1 MHLRLRDN
9 REMTDTGDPS
19 DDDFREHWA
28 TELGEARSDEEAAWL
43 PSTIQAAAR
52 ARARFSAG
60 AAVLLAEA
68 GRKTAA
74 AVRSAETVVR
84 DVAPAAGQF
93 LLAASQA
100 AAVVYAE
107 HLNERY
113 RRSDQALRAHGW
125 WALSSWSDDEL
136 EEFDQLAR
144 SLGRRDFAR
153 EICRRYRAYDGR
165 RLRRLIRGWS
175 DDPAFKLRRLIIR
188 DALAD
193 HLARRYRV
201 SVPTLMP
208 CLEGVVADAF
218 GLGQRVSVPQG
229 LEHLADLFEGLDA
242 LGLEVALD
250 SLGTLYGQ
258 IDFRDASRLSPQLNR
273 HLILHGRAVRYGSE
287 VNSLKVFLY
296 LDELHS
302 QVVAL
307 RRLDEGLGTRPERSI
322 RLANDLVKALGVP
335 DAMIAA
341 ARRMQSPVEGFAPNA
356 RSDVSP

>member
-1 MHLRLRDN
+1 
-9 REMTDTGDPS
+9 MTDTGDPS
-19 DDDFREHWA
+19 DDDFRERWA
-28 TELGEARSDEEAAWL
+28 AELGEARSDKEAAWL
-43 PSTIQAAAR
+43 PSTMQAAAR
-52 ARARFSAG
+52 AWARFSAG
-60 AAVLLAEA
+60 ATVLLAEA
-68 GRKTAA
+68 GRQTAA

-84 DVAPAAGQF
+84 DVAPVVGRL

-100 AAVVYAE
+100 AAVTYAE

-113 RRSDQALRAHGW
+113 RRSDQALRERGW

-136 EEFDQLAR
+136 EEFAQLAR
-144 SLGRRDFAR
+144 SLGRRDLTR

-175 DDPAFKLRRLIIR
+175 DDPAFNLRRPIIR
-188 DALAD
+188 DALVD

-201 SVPTLMP
+201 SIPTLLP
-208 CLEGVVADAF
+208 CLEGVAADAF
-218 GLGQRVSVPQG
+218 SLGQKVTVPQG

-242 LGLEVALD
+242 LGLDVALD
-250 SLGTLYGQ
+250 SLGTLYGRV
-258 IDFRDASRLSPQLNR
+258 DFRDASRLSPRLNR

-287 VNSLKVFLY
+287 ANSLKVFLH

-307 RRLDEGLGTRPERSI
+307 RRLDGGLGARPERSI

-335 DAMIAA
+335 GELIAA
-341 ARRMQSPVEGFAPNA
+341 ARRMQPPVEGLTPST
-356 RSDVSP
+356 RTDTSR